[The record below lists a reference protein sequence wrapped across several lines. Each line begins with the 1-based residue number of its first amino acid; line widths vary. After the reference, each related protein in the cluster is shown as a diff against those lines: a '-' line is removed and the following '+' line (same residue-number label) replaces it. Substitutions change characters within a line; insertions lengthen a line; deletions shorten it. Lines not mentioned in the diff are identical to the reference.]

1 MAFESDLIRR
11 YRGAF
16 SRDECKEIIEYINF
30 FENNQILEYDKS
42 ALELEDHKV
51 VNVTHDYDLG
61 ASSKL
66 ATMLFPGFKPCVT
79 EYLES
84 ISILRSKK
92 FLLHDLKL
100 KKIPAGGGFHNWH
113 YENGSLSVATRQFVV
128 QLYLNDDFD
137 GGETE
142 FLYQQRREESIAG
155 DIIIFPASYTH
166 THRGNPP
173 LGGDKYIATSW
184 GLFNKMN
191 PILR

>member
-30 FENNQILEYDKS
+30 FEDNQILEYDKS

-113 YENGSLSVATRQFVV
+113 YENGSLSVAARQFVV

-184 GLFNKMN
+184 GVIQQDESDF
-191 PILR
+191 

>member
-113 YENGSLSVATRQFVV
+113 YESAALSVAGRQFVL

-142 FLYQQRREESIAG
+142 FLYQQRREEAVAG

-184 GLFNKMN
+184 GVIQQNESNF
-191 PILR
+191 

>member
-16 SRDECKEIIEYINF
+16 STDECKEIIDYINF
-30 FENNQILEYDKS
+30 FEDNQILEYDKS
-42 ALELEDHKV
+42 ALELEDHKI
-51 VNVTHDYDLG
+51 VNVTYDYDLG

-113 YENGSLSVATRQFVV
+113 YENGSLSVAARQFVV

-142 FLYQQRREESIAG
+142 FLYQQRREESVAG

-184 GLFNKMN
+184 GVIQQDESDF
-191 PILR
+191 

>member
-30 FENNQILEYDKS
+30 FEDNQILEYDKS

-142 FLYQQRREESIAG
+142 FLYQQRREESVAG

-184 GLFNKMN
+184 GVIQQDESDF
-191 PILR
+191 

>member
-113 YENGSLSVATRQFVV
+113 YENAALSVAGRQFVL

-142 FLYQQRREESIAG
+142 FLYQQRREESVAG

-184 GLFNKMN
+184 GVIQQDESDF
-191 PILR
+191 

>member
-30 FENNQILEYDKS
+30 FEDNQILEYDRS
-42 ALELEDHKV
+42 ALELEDHKI

-142 FLYQQRREESIAG
+142 FLYQQRREESVAG

-184 GLFNKMN
+184 GVIQQNESDF
-191 PILR
+191 

>member
-11 YRGAF
+11 YRGVF
-16 SRDECKEIIEYINF
+16 SRDECKEIINYINF
-30 FENNQILEYDKS
+30 FEDNQILEYDRS
-42 ALELEDHKV
+42 ALELEDHKI

-113 YENGSLSVATRQFVV
+113 YENGSLSVAARQFVV

-142 FLYQQRREESIAG
+142 FLYQQRREESVAG

-173 LGGDKYIATSW
+173 FGGDKYIATSW
-184 GLFNKMN
+184 GVIQQDESDF
-191 PILR
+191 

>member
-16 SRDECKEIIEYINF
+16 SRDECKEIIQYINF
-30 FENNQILEYDKS
+30 FEENQILEYDKS
-42 ALELEDHKV
+42 ALELEDHKI
-51 VNVTHDYDLG
+51 VNVAHDYDLG

-84 ISILRSKK
+84 ISILRTKK

-113 YENGSLSVATRQFVV
+113 YENASLSVAGRQFVL

-142 FLYQQRREESIAG
+142 FLYQQRREESVAG
-155 DIIIFPASYTH
+155 DILIFPASYTH

-184 GLFNKMN
+184 GVIQQDESN
-191 PILR
+191 I

>member
-30 FENNQILEYDKS
+30 FEDNQILEYDKS
-42 ALELEDHKV
+42 ALELEDHKI

-66 ATMLFPGFKPCVT
+66 ATMLFPGFKPCIT

-142 FLYQQRREESIAG
+142 FLYQQRREESVAG

-184 GLFNKMN
+184 GVIQQDESDF
-191 PILR
+191 

>member
-30 FENNQILEYDKS
+30 FEDNQILEYDKS
-42 ALELEDHKV
+42 ALELEDHKI

-142 FLYQQRREESIAG
+142 FLYQQRREESVAG

-184 GLFNKMN
+184 GVIQQDESDF
-191 PILR
+191 

>member
-142 FLYQQRREESIAG
+142 FLYQQRREESVAG

-184 GLFNKMN
+184 GVIQQDESDF
-191 PILR
+191 

>member
-16 SRDECKEIIEYINF
+16 SKDECKEIIDYINF
-30 FENNQILEYDKS
+30 FEDNQILEYDKS
-42 ALELEDHKV
+42 ALELEDHKI
-51 VNVTHDYDLG
+51 VNVTYDYDLG

-113 YENGSLSVATRQFVV
+113 YENGSLSVAARQFVV

-142 FLYQQRREESIAG
+142 FLYQQRREESVAG

-184 GLFNKMN
+184 GV
-191 PILR
+191 IQQDESE

>member
-16 SRDECKEIIEYINF
+16 SKDECKEIINYINF
-30 FENNQILEYDKS
+30 FEDNQILEYDKS
-42 ALELEDHKV
+42 ALELEDHKI
-51 VNVTHDYDLG
+51 VNVTYDYDLG

-113 YENGSLSVATRQFVV
+113 YESAALSVAGRQFVL

-142 FLYQQRREESIAG
+142 FLYQQRREEAVAG

-184 GLFNKMN
+184 GGIQQDESDF
-191 PILR
+191 

>member
-30 FENNQILEYDKS
+30 FEDNQILEYDKS

-113 YENGSLSVATRQFVV
+113 YENGSLSVAARQFVV

-142 FLYQQRREESIAG
+142 FLYQQRREEAVAG

-184 GLFNKMN
+184 GVIQQDESDF
-191 PILR
+191 

>member
-16 SRDECKEIIEYINF
+16 SKDECKEIIDYINF
-30 FENNQILEYDKS
+30 FEDNQILEYDKS
-42 ALELEDHKV
+42 ALELEDHKI
-51 VNVTHDYDLG
+51 VNVTYDYDLG

-113 YENGSLSVATRQFVV
+113 YESAALSVAGRQFVL

-142 FLYQQRREESIAG
+142 FLYQQRREEAVAG

-173 LGGDKYIATSW
+173 LGGNKYIATSW
-184 GLFNKMN
+184 GVIQQDESDF
-191 PILR
+191 

>member
-16 SRDECKEIIEYINF
+16 SKDECKEIIDYINF
-30 FENNQILEYDKS
+30 FEDNQILEYDKS
-42 ALELEDHKV
+42 ALELEDHKI
-51 VNVTHDYDLG
+51 VNVTYDYDLG

-113 YENGSLSVATRQFVV
+113 YESGSLSVAARQFVV

-142 FLYQQRREESIAG
+142 FLYQQRREESVAG

-184 GLFNKMN
+184 GV
-191 PILR
+191 IQQDESE

>member
-16 SRDECKEIIEYINF
+16 SKDECKEIIDYINF
-30 FENNQILEYDKS
+30 FEDNQILEYDKS
-42 ALELEDHKV
+42 ALELEDHKI
-51 VNVTHDYDLG
+51 VNVTYDYDLG

-113 YENGSLSVATRQFVV
+113 YESAALSVAGRQFVL
-128 QLYLNDDFD
+128 QLYLNNDFD

-142 FLYQQRREESIAG
+142 FLYQQRREEAVAG

-184 GLFNKMN
+184 GVIQQDESDF
-191 PILR
+191 

>member
-30 FENNQILEYDKS
+30 FEDNQILEYDKS

-66 ATMLFPGFKPCVT
+66 ATILFPGFKPCVT

-184 GLFNKMN
+184 GVIQQDESDF
-191 PILR
+191 

>member
-16 SRDECKEIIEYINF
+16 SKDECKEIIDYINF
-30 FENNQILEYDKS
+30 FEDNHILEYDKS
-42 ALELEDHKV
+42 ALEIEDHKI
-51 VNVTHDYDLG
+51 VNVTQDYDLG
-61 ASSKL
+61 GSSKL
-66 ATMLFPGFKPCVT
+66 AEMLFPGFKPCLT

-84 ISILRSKK
+84 ISILRSRK

-113 YENGSLSVATRQFVV
+113 YESGALPVAARQFVV

-142 FLYQQRREESIAG
+142 FLYQQRREKAVAG
-155 DIIIFPASYTH
+155 DILMFPASYTH

-184 GLFNKMN
+184 GVIQQNESDF
-191 PILR
+191 

>member
-30 FENNQILEYDKS
+30 FEDNQILEYDRS
-42 ALELEDHKV
+42 ALELEDHKI

-142 FLYQQRREESIAG
+142 FLYQQRREESVAG

-184 GLFNKMN
+184 GVIQQDESDF
-191 PILR
+191 

>member
-16 SRDECKEIIEYINF
+16 SRDECKEIIDYINF
-30 FENNQILEYDKS
+30 FEDNQILEYDKS

-142 FLYQQRREESIAG
+142 FLYQQRREESVAG

-173 LGGDKYIATSW
+173 FGGDKYIATSW
-184 GLFNKMN
+184 GVIQQDESDF
-191 PILR
+191 

>member
-16 SRDECKEIIEYINF
+16 SKDECKEIINYINF
-30 FENNQILEYDKS
+30 FEDNQILEYDKS
-42 ALELEDHKV
+42 ALELEDHKI
-51 VNVTHDYDLG
+51 VNVTYDYDLG

-113 YENGSLSVATRQFVV
+113 YESAALSVAGRQFVL

-142 FLYQQRREESIAG
+142 FLYQQRREEAVAG

-184 GLFNKMN
+184 GVIQQDESDF
-191 PILR
+191 

>member
-42 ALELEDHKV
+42 ALELEDHKI
-51 VNVTHDYDLG
+51 VNVTYDYDLG

-113 YENGSLSVATRQFVV
+113 YESAALSVAGRQFVL

-142 FLYQQRREESIAG
+142 FLYQQRREESVAG

-184 GLFNKMN
+184 GVIQQDESDF
-191 PILR
+191 

>member
-16 SRDECKEIIEYINF
+16 SKDECKEIIDYINF
-30 FENNQILEYDKS
+30 FEDNQILEYDKS
-42 ALELEDHKV
+42 ALELEDHKI

-113 YENGSLSVATRQFVV
+113 YENGSLSVATRQFVRS
-128 QLYLNDDFD
+128 
-137 GGETE
+137 T
-142 FLYQQRREESIAG
+142 
-155 DIIIFPASYTH
+155 IFE
-166 THRGNPP
+166 
-173 LGGDKYIATSW
+173 
-184 GLFNKMN
+184 
-191 PILR
+191 

>member
-113 YENGSLSVATRQFVV
+113 YENGSLSVAARQFVV

-184 GLFNKMN
+184 GVIQQDESDF
-191 PILR
+191 

>member
-113 YENGSLSVATRQFVV
+113 YENGSLSVAARQFVV

-142 FLYQQRREESIAG
+142 FLYQQRREESVAG

-184 GLFNKMN
+184 GV
-191 PILR
+191 IQQDESE

>member
-1 MAFESDLIRR
+1 MTFESDLIRR

-30 FENNQILEYDKS
+30 FEDNQILEYDKS

-142 FLYQQRREESIAG
+142 FLYQQRREESVAG

-184 GLFNKMN
+184 GVIQQDESDF
-191 PILR
+191 

>member
-113 YENGSLSVATRQFVV
+113 YENGSLSVAARQFVV

-142 FLYQQRREESIAG
+142 FLYQQRREESVAG

-184 GLFNKMN
+184 GVIQQDESDF
-191 PILR
+191 

>member
-16 SRDECKEIIEYINF
+16 SKDECKEIIDYINF
-30 FENNQILEYDKS
+30 FEDNQILEYDKS
-42 ALELEDHKV
+42 ALELEDHKI
-51 VNVTHDYDLG
+51 VNVTYDYDLG

-113 YENGSLSVATRQFVV
+113 YESAALSVAGRQFVL

-142 FLYQQRREESIAG
+142 FLYQQRREEAVAG

-184 GLFNKMN
+184 GVIQQDESDF
-191 PILR
+191 

>member
-16 SRDECKEIIEYINF
+16 SKDECKEIIDYINF
-30 FENNQILEYDKS
+30 FEDNQILEYDKS
-42 ALELEDHKV
+42 ALELEDHKI
-51 VNVTHDYDLG
+51 VNVTYDYDLG

-79 EYLES
+79 EYLEA

-113 YENGSLSVATRQFVV
+113 YESAALSVAGRQFVV

-142 FLYQQRREESIAG
+142 FLYQQRREKAVAG
-155 DIIIFPASYTH
+155 DILIFPASYTH

-184 GLFNKMN
+184 GVIQQNESDF
-191 PILR
+191 

>member
-16 SRDECKEIIEYINF
+16 SKDECKEIIDYINF
-30 FENNQILEYDKS
+30 FEDNQILEYDKS
-42 ALELEDHKV
+42 ALELEDHKI
-51 VNVTHDYDLG
+51 VNITYDYDLG

-113 YENGSLSVATRQFVV
+113 YESASLSVAGRQFVL

-142 FLYQQRREESIAG
+142 FLYQQRREEAVAG
-155 DIIIFPASYTH
+155 DILIFPASYTH

-184 GLFNKMN
+184 GVIQQDESN
-191 PILR
+191 I

>member
-1 MAFESDLIRR
+1 MTFESDLIRR

-30 FENNQILEYDKS
+30 FEDNQILEYDKS

-113 YENGSLSVATRQFVV
+113 YENGSLSVAARQFVV

-142 FLYQQRREESIAG
+142 FLYQQRREESVAG

-184 GLFNKMN
+184 GVIQQDESDF
-191 PILR
+191 